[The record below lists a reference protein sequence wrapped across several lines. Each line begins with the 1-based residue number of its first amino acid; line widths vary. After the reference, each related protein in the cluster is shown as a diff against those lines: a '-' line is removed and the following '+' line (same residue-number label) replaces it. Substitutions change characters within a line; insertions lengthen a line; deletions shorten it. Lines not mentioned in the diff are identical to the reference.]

1 MVVPIS
7 SPAHSVKEF
16 VDYAKAKKG
25 VTFASSSSG
34 TSVHLAGELFKRM
47 AAVEMTHIPYRGAG
61 PALNDLIPGRVD
73 VMFATASTAVTQMR
87 SGTLRGLAVTTLKRL
102 ATAPELPTLSEL
114 GFTGFDVSSWFAFFV
129 PAKTPSDIVR
139 KIHADAVKVL
149 HEPAMAAK
157 IEQLG
162 ATVVASTPEELAAH
176 LKSETE
182 KWGPIIKEAGIRAS
196 D

>member
-1 MVVPIS
+1 M
-7 SPAHSVKEF
+7 KEF
-16 VDYAKAKKG
+16 IDYAKAKRG

-47 AAVEMTHIPYRGAG
+47 AGVEMTHIPYRGAG

-73 VMFATASTAVTQMR
+73 VMFATASTAVTQIR
-87 SGTLRGLAVTTLKRL
+87 SGTLRGLAVTTPKRL
-102 ATAPELPTLSEL
+102 AIAPELPPLSEV
-114 GFTGFDVSSWFAFFV
+114 GFAGFDVSSWFAFFV
-129 PAKTPSDIVR
+129 PAKTPAEIVR
-139 KIHADAVKVL
+139 KIHGDTARVL
-149 HEPAMAAK
+149 REPAMAAK
-157 IEQLG
+157 LDQLG
-162 ATVVASTPEELAAH
+162 ASVVASTPEELAAH